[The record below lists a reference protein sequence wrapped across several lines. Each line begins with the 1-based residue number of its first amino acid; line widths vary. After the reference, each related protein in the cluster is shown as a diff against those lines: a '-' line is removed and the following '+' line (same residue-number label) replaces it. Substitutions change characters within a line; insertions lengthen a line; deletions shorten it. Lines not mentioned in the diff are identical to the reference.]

1 MNILR
6 FLFIIAFATASCAS
20 WAQLF
25 AVTDSVVLF
34 SPGDAGSKYYR
45 IPALCT
51 TAYGTVI
58 AAADKRW
65 TNGGDL
71 PNNIDVVTRRST
83 DGGRSWEDAVTVDG
97 EGTDIG
103 SGDPALV
110 YDAKRHTVLCIYT
123 HGNGLWQS
131 TPDNNGHIMVS
142 KSTDDGR
149 SWSKPVDINPQLY
162 AGKNGWITS
171 FAGSG
176 HAVQLRN
183 GRLMF
188 VIQVRTNHENPYAPL
203 SCYACFSDD
212 GGDTWQTSQNAADTN
227 GDEAKIVELSDGRLM
242 MSIRVRNSG
251 YHRKFSYST
260 DGGVTWSAPV
270 ANMQIIE
277 PACNGDVISYTR
289 KGKKPLLLHTVPF
302 HASERRNV
310 SLLASYND
318 GLTWPLRQSIVP
330 TGSGYSSITQLA
342 DGSIG
347 CLVECDSPKG
357 YKLVYYLLQPTE
369 AITKASN
376 NAK

>member
-1 MNILR
+1 MNTRKIILT
-6 FLFIIAFATASCAS
+6 LMVVLLGISAK
-20 WAQLF
+20 AQLF
-25 AVTDSVVLF
+25 TVADSVLLF

-51 TAYGTVI
+51 TAEGTVI

-83 DGGRSWEDAVTVDG
+83 DGGHTWENAITVDG

-110 YDAKRHTVLCIYT
+110 YDSKRRTVLCIFT

-131 TPDNNGHIMVS
+131 TPDNNGHIMVA

-149 SWSKPVDINPQLY
+149 SWSRPVDINAQLY
-162 AGKNGWITS
+162 AGKDNWVTS

-176 HAVQLRN
+176 HAVQLRS

-188 VIQVRTNHENPYAPL
+188 VIQVRTNLNNPYAPL

-212 GGDTWQTSQNAADTN
+212 GGDTWQTSLNAADTN
-227 GDEAKIVELSDGRLM
+227 GDEAKIVELSDGTLM
-242 MSIRVRNSG
+242 MSIRVRNAG
-251 YHRKFSYST
+251 YHRKFSYSH
-260 DGGVTWSAPV
+260 DGGLTWSTPV
-270 ANMQIIE
+270 AHQQIIE

-289 KGKKPLLLHTVPF
+289 KGKRPVLLHTVPF
-302 HASERRNV
+302 HASVRCNV

-318 GLTWPLRQSIVP
+318 GATWPLRQSIVP

-357 YKLVYYLLQPTE
+357 YKLWYYRLKPTD
-369 AITKASN
+369 ALTKAAN
-376 NAK
+376 IE